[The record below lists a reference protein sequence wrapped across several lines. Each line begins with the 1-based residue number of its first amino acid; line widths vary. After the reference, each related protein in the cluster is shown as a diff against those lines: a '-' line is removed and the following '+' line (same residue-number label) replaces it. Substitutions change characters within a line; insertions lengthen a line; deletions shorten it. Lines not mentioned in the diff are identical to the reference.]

1 MTEKDENLILDVK
14 NLEVKFYH
22 DQGTVDAVNG
32 INFQIKEGQSIG
44 FVGESAC
51 GKTVTASSVLR
62 ILPPSGDI
70 LQGTINYKDE
80 KGNLMDLAQ
89 YDSDS
94 SELRSIRGNDIAM
107 IFQEPMTAFSP
118 VHTLYNQIS
127 EAILLHQ
134 DLPQEEVRERVI
146 TLLDQVGIP
155 EPEKRVDDYSFE
167 FSGGM
172 RQRAMIAMALAC
184 DPRILIADEPT
195 TALDVTIQA
204 QVLKLIKDMQD
215 DFGLS
220 LYLITHDLGVIAQM
234 VEYVY
239 IMYLG
244 RIVEEGPINDIFLD
258 PKHPYTRDLLGS
270 IPSIKGV
277 KGKIASIQGSVPDAY
292 HMPSGCPFHPRCRDV
307 VGKECYNIVPEKEEI
322 SPGRW
327 VSCFKYT
334 EKGVEKNAANVR

>member
-1 MTEKDENLILDVK
+1 LADGENDLILDVK

-22 DQGTVDAVNG
+22 DQGVVSAVNG
-32 INFQIKEGQSIG
+32 VDFNIGEGQSIG

-51 GKTVTASSVLR
+51 GKTVTASTVLR

-70 LQGTINYKDE
+70 INGTINFRDTSGQIK
-80 KGNLMDLAQ
+80 DLAQ

-94 SELRSIRGNDIAM
+94 SELRKIRGNDIAM

-134 DLPQEEVRERVI
+134 DLPQKEVRARVI
-146 TLLDQVGIP
+146 NLLDQVGIP
-155 EPEKRVDDYSFE
+155 EPEERVDDYSFE

-184 DPRILIADEPT
+184 EPRILIADEPT

-204 QVLKLIKDMQD
+204 QVLKLIKDMQQD
-215 DFGLS
+215 YGLS
-220 LYLITHDLGVIAQM
+220 LHLITHDLGVIAHM
-234 VEYVY
+234 VDYVY

-244 RIVEEGPINDIFLD
+244 RIVEKGPIQEVFLD

-277 KGKIASIQGSVPDAY
+277 EGKIASIQGSVPDAY
-292 HMPSGCPFHPRCRDV
+292 HMPPGCSFHPRCRDV
-307 VGKECYNIVPEKEEI
+307 VGDKCSSAVPQSVEIEPEHYTSCY
-322 SPGRW
+322 
-327 VSCFKYT
+327 KYT
-334 EKGVEKNAANVR
+334 DRGVKENVKHVR